1 MHIIQQKLLNLAK
14 EHNLADFTLRK
25 IGELINE
32 PGSPQKTKHHLD
44 KLMEKGLLLVSGDG
58 KILRPAVGGI
68 DKKSKI
74 VSLPIVG
81 SANCGEALTFADQKI
96 EGYLKVSLK
105 ILGDKFKNRL
115 DNLFVLRAVGDSMNR
130 ANVNG
135 KTIEEGD
142 YVIAEKEEGI
152 PSNGEYVVSIIDGLA
167 NIKKI
172 MIDKK
177 SQQIIL
183 MSESMLDLPPIY
195 IHADDYSNYLVCGK
209 VVDVMK
215 KHDEVPFM
223 RNESGKDILK
233 EIGPI
238 SKVDYDYYEKL

>member
-1 MHIIQQKLLNLAK
+1 M
-14 EHNLADFTLRK
+14 
-25 IGELINE
+25 
-32 PGSPQKTKHHLD
+32 
-44 KLMEKGLLLVSGDG
+44 
-58 KILRPAVGGI
+58 
-68 DKKSKI
+68 
-74 VSLPIVG
+74 
-81 SANCGEALTFADQKI
+81 
-96 EGYLKVSLK
+96 
-105 ILGDKFKNRL
+105 
-115 DNLFVLRAVGDSMNR
+115 
-130 ANVNG
+130 
-135 KTIEEGD
+135 
-142 YVIAEKEEGI
+142 
-152 PSNGEYVVSIIDGLA
+152 A

-215 KHDEVPFM
+215 KPDEVPFM